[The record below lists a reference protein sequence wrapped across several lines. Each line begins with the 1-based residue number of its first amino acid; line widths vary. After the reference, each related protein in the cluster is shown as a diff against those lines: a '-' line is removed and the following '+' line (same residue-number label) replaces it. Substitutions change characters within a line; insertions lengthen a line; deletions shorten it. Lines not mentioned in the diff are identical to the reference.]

1 MGTSTEHLLPRSD
14 NHHSP
19 APRQPRTILQGWK
32 EIASELDRGVRTVQ
46 RWERTLALPVHRLG
60 KGARCPVFA
69 FKDEL
74 HLWFRKKAGA
84 GDLETAQG
92 PPGESPTDSRPEQ
105 SISGRNGHSRARR
118 PLRKERAVSGPNPMP
133 GASILQSINDFF
145 ALESSRQKQQ
155 NCRHCRSALRFFEG
169 RFALYGTDMEWRIPI
184 PYCPGCDAEI
194 GRESGQ
200 SPTVH

>member
-1 MGTSTEHLLPRSD
+1 MGTSTEHSLPHSD
-14 NHHSP
+14 DRHSL
-19 APRQPRTILQGWK
+19 APRQLRTILQSWK

-46 RWERTLALPVHRLG
+46 RWEQTLALPVHRLG

-74 HLWFRKKAGA
+74 HLWFHQKARGS
-84 GDLETAQG
+84 DLETTQS
-92 PPGESPTDSRPEQ
+92 PPGEGPTGSRPER
-105 SISGRNGHSRARR
+105 SISGRNGHSLAKR
-118 PLRKERAVSGPNPMP
+118 PLCKGRAVSGPNPIP

-155 NCRHCRSALRFFEG
+155 NCRHCHSALRFFEG
-169 RFALYGTDMEWRIPI
+169 RFSLYGTDIEWKIPI
-184 PYCPGCDAEI
+184 PYCPSCNGEI

-200 SPTVH
+200 FPTIN